1 MIRKCYENYIYEGT
15 EMRNKKFPILM
26 LSLAFL
32 LMLPFAA
39 QAAVITACTLD
50 REVYHGGEVGHITV
64 TVHND
69 EDDVIRVTEIT
80 ATIDYYYS
88 DGTTYL
94 QTFFSNATLPAEIPR
109 GESSMFNVSF
119 SLPTNIASGY
129 VDVFVRVR
137 TELWNASSQ
146 RWYMSDNPIYQLLLF
161 IESPY
166 KQQFEQQQIINEQLQ
181 QQLEEQQSINAQL
194 QDQLEEQQSISEQLR
209 EQLSELKTLNN
220 STTIMM
226 YVLGATTILF
236 AVMTIFLM
244 ILSRRPKII
253 PQPPA

>member
-1 MIRKCYENYIYEGT
+1 
-15 EMRNKKFPILM
+15 MRNKKFPILM

-50 REVYHGGEVGHITV
+50 KEVYRGGEVGYITV
-64 TVHND
+64 TVYND
-69 EDDVIRVTEIT
+69 KDDVIRVTEIT

-88 DGTTYL
+88 DGTIYL

-129 VDVFVRVR
+129 VDVSVRVR
-137 TELWNASSQ
+137 TELWSAGSQ
-146 RWYMSDNPIYQLLLF
+146 RWYVSDNPTYQPLLF

-166 KQQFEQQQIINEQLQ
+166 KQQLEQQQTINEQLQ
-181 QQLEEQQSINAQL
+181 QQLENQQSINEQV
-194 QDQLEEQQSISEQLR
+194 QEQLEEQQSISGQLQ

-220 STTIMM
+220 STTVMM

-236 AVMTIFLM
+236 AVMAIFLM
-244 ILSRRPKII
+244 RLSRRPKII